1 MLETR
6 RRPFRE
12 DTTLEGSNYILT
24 LVDGFLVPKENK
36 SSEDESRV
44 EISGLETFPT
54 PITISAATVSPESI
68 GSMEDSSENVAQK
81 TALASSVE
89 GENGTDHPDTNIVE
103 TEAEFPKITTRRIS
117 GINE

>member
-12 DTTLEGSNYILT
+12 DTTLDGSNYILT

-54 PITISAATVSPESI
+54 PITISAATVSPESN
-68 GSMEDSSENVAQK
+68 GSMEDSSENVA
-81 TALASSVE
+81 LASSVE
-89 GENGTDHPDTNIVE
+89 GEDGTDHPDTNIVE